1 MSEQTP
7 TPPEQGTALRRG
19 WTTGACATA
28 ATKAAFTALVS
39 GQFPDP
45 VRVTLPKNRTPAF
58 SLAVQERGDGT
69 AMAGVIKDAGDDPDV
84 THGALIQ
91 ATVRQGAPGSGITF
105 TAGEGV
111 GMVTRAGLPIPAGE
125 PAINPSPRAMMQ
137 QAVSEV
143 AAQFNVP
150 GDVEVEISIP
160 KGAEIAKDT
169 LNPRLGILGGLSI
182 LGTTGVVIPFSCS
195 AWIHSI
201 HRGIDVARAAG
212 LPHVAGSTGRTSEKA
227 VQAHHELPEEAL
239 IDMGDFIGGMLK
251 YLRTH
256 PVASITVAG
265 GMAKITKL
273 SQGFMDVH
281 SRRGQADLGQLAD
294 LAATAGADKTCQDRI
309 RQSNTVAEAFDHAR
323 AAGVPLGDAV
333 ARAALLFALHLIAPQ
348 QSQLEILVFDRAGDL
363 VGAASSAPYAP
374 PPDR

>member
-7 TPPEQGTALRRG
+7 TPPKQGTALRRG

-45 VRVTLPKNRTPAF
+45 VQVTLPKNRTPMF

-69 AMAGVIKDAGDDPDV
+69 AMAGIVKDAGDDPDV
-84 THGALIQ
+84 THGALIR

-160 KGAEIAKDT
+160 QGAEIAKDT
-169 LNPRLGILGGLSI
+169 LNPRLGIIGGLSI

-201 HRGIDVARAAG
+201 QRGIDVARAAG

-227 VQAHHELPEEAL
+227 VQAHHGLPEEAL

-256 PVASITVAG
+256 PVPRITVAG

-294 LAATAGADKTCQDRI
+294 LAATVGADEPCQDRI

-323 AAGVPLGDAV
+323 AAGVPIGDAV
-333 ARAALLFALHLIAPQ
+333 ARAALHFALHLIDPQ
-348 QSQLEILVFDRAGDL
+348 QSQLEILVFDRSGHL
-363 VGAASSAPYAP
+363 VGEATSAP
-374 PPDR
+374 